1 MTKARFCEQSTGQ
14 YFASKL
20 RFMRAILLGESSAG
34 NEISTSIIILLF
46 MVAHCVL
53 VVAHWI
59 RFSIDAD
66 YGSKNKWYEES
77 TWLFFHGSVYHFFS
91 PVG

>member
-20 RFMRAILLGESSAG
+20 RFILAILLGESSAG
-34 NEISTSIIILLF
+34 SEISTSIILLF

-53 VVAHWI
+53 AVAHWI

-66 YGSKNKWYEES
+66 YGSKNKWYEEP
-77 TWLFFHGSVYHFFS
+77 TWLFFHGAVYHFFS
-91 PVG
+91 AVG